1 MLKLIALISLMVL
14 VSSCYAPVQTQ
25 LDSGPVVSDDAL
37 YWRSGNYI
45 FKLNDF

>member
-14 VSSCYAPVQTQ
+14 VSSCYAPVQTSG
-25 LDSGPVVSDDAL
+25 SGPLVGNDAL
-37 YWRSGNYI
+37 YWQTGNYV